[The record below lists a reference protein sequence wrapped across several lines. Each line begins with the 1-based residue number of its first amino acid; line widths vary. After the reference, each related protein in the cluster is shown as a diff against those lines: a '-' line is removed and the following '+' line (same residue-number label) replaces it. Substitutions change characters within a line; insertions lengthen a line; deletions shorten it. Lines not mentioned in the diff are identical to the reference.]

1 MDLDTFFTFVSLSTT
16 YYRSSHVFVCLLAA
30 TLSPES
36 IHSEMTDARPNP
48 MELRDMLTE

>member
-1 MDLDTFFTFVSLSTT
+1 MYLC
-16 YYRSSHVFVCLLAA
+16 VCLLLLAA
-30 TLSPES
+30 VATES